1 METFLSPC
9 LLLICG
15 PGKVFKENLVYDF
28 PRDQSETGWLSVK
41 HQKNQN
47 SSIYSGFK
55 KILKTKEIKAMQT
68 SFSLKKQH
76 KRTLFHS
83 FRLWNQ
89 LFLSR
94 KVTLKKKHIYLYS
107 GSFNMRMQ
115 NIILLCK
122 TFNWNTMDLIIIY
135 GQEIFL
141 HTVNT
146 NKGP

>member
-1 METFLSPC
+1 MVPINFLSSTVLEGNQGGQKHFTLGKSMETFLSPC

-83 FRLWNQ
+83 FRL
-89 LFLSR
+89 
-94 KVTLKKKHIYLYS
+94 
-107 GSFNMRMQ
+107 
-115 NIILLCK
+115 
-122 TFNWNTMDLIIIY
+122 
-135 GQEIFL
+135 
-141 HTVNT
+141 
-146 NKGP
+146 